1 MRIKRIE
8 IIGFKSFCD
17 RAVVQIDASITSVVG
32 PNGCGKSNIVDA
44 IRWCMGE
51 QSAKHLRGTAMEDVI
66 FAGSESRGPAPM
78 AEVSLTFDDVG
89 FSHEQLELA
98 RHSDE
103 AETERAIAALATDE
117 NAEGGADPI
126 VDSAVDGAVAA
137 IEAIDEGAAGLAPGS
152 ANAAAW
158 VDKEGNPILSPT
170 EEVAQLLADQ
180 PPAIDFSRYTE
191 VTITRRLY
199 RDGTS
204 QYFINKTPCRLR
216 DITDFFLGTGVG
228 TKAYAIIE

>member
-1 MRIKRIE
+1 MSIKRVE

-17 RAVVQIDASITSVVG
+17 RAVVDIGESITGVVG

-51 QSAKHLRGTAMEDVI
+51 QSAKHLRGKAMEDVI
-66 FAGSESRGPAPM
+66 FAGSETRGPAPM

-89 FSHEQLELA
+89 FSHETLELA

-103 AETERAIAALATDE
+103 AETERTLATIATED
-117 NAEGGADPI
+117 AEGGEPVA
-126 VDSAVDGAVAA
+126 SEGATEVAA
-137 IEAIDEGAAGLAPGS
+137 EAAPALSIEQEKPVSIVHEQAVWTDAEG
-152 ANAAAW
+152 
-158 VDKEGNPILSPT
+158 KPIPT
-170 EEVAQLLADQ
+170 PQQEVAQLLADA
-180 PPAIDFSRYTE
+180 PPAFDFARYTE

-204 QYFINKTPCRLR
+204 NY
-216 DITDFFLGTGVG
+216 
-228 TKAYAIIE
+228 Y